1 MRCTLSEEVKE
12 MAQLMGTFKDEQAA
26 LSAAGRL
33 RAMDIPDEDIVL
45 SHEGK
50 GADAYV
56 LLTAEVPDHQ
66 FGAAQAVV
74 NAAGAQ
80 GNVSGAATSGFS
92 APADAAREDQT
103 EEAGAGAIGAV
114 AGGLA
119 GAAIAGPVGAIGGAA
134 LGAAGGAAAADAVDE
149 PEGEGATYS
158 GRGRAGTAGDVLG
171 TRTDED
177 ATGGADVAAMAG
189 PGVIGSGALGGPA
202 ALTARAAAI
211 GSEREVIE
219 EDLGNPD
226 PDADGDTI
234 NSVSPR

>member
-1 MRCTLSEEVKE
+1 

-26 LSAAGRL
+26 LSAANRL
-33 RAMDIPDEDIVL
+33 RAMDIPDEDIVV
-45 SHEGK
+45 SREGK

-66 FGAAQAVV
+66 FSAAQAVV
-74 NAAGAQ
+74 NSAGAQ
-80 GNVSGAATSGFS
+80 ANVSGGGAPGFS

-103 EEAGAGAIGAV
+103 EEAGGGALGAV

-119 GAAIAGPVGAIGGAA
+119 GAAIAGPVGAVGGAA

-149 PEGEGATYS
+149 PDGEGTTYS
-158 GRGRAGTAGDVLG
+158 GRGASGTAGDVLG
-171 TRTDED
+171 TRTDEG
-177 ATGGADVAAMAG
+177 ATADADVAAMAG

-211 GSEREVIE
+211 GSERDVID

-226 PDADGDTI
+226 PDAGGDTI